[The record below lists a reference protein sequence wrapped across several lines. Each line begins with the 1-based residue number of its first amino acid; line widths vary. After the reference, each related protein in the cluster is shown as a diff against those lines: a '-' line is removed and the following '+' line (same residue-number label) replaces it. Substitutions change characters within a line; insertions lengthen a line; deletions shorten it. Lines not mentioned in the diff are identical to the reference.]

1 VDLTDS
7 PEAAAFREICHAW
20 LSANAEPRRAD
31 ASGGVTGVLSVEID
45 SEEALARARD
55 FQARAAA
62 DGWAAIGWP
71 REYGG
76 RDASFIEQVVF
87 GDEAR
92 KYDVPDHVF
101 RIGTTMGGPTVV
113 AHGTD
118 EQRARWLPPLLTGEE
133 IWCQLFSEP
142 GAGSDLAGLRTTAER
157 DGDEWIVNG
166 QKVWSS
172 GAHYSKRGMLL
183 ARTDPNVP
191 KHAGI
196 TYFLIDMETPGIDIR
211 PLRQMTGGSHF
222 NEVFFT
228 DARIPDSDRLG
239 DINDGWR
246 VAQTTLLNERAAIA
260 ELIGGVNAA
269 FPLIELARSA
279 TDQGRAG
286 KDDATVRQAIA
297 SIYAQAEILRYVG
310 LRIVSAFSRG
320 AFPGPE
326 ASVAK
331 LAMANLLRESSD
343 LAVALLGPAGIA
355 EIDDPTTMAWL
366 SGFLAAPAVRIAGGS
381 DEIQR
386 NIIGER
392 VLGLPKEPGLPRDTP
407 FRDLPA

>member
-1 VDLTDS
+1 MDLTDS
-7 PEAAAFREICHAW
+7 PEAAAFRATCHAW
-20 LSANAEPRRAD
+20 LSANAEPRGAD
-31 ASGGVTGVLSVEID
+31 ASGGVTGVLSIEID
-45 SEEALARARD
+45 SAEALEGARAY
-55 FQARAAA
+55 QARAAA
-62 DGWAAIGWP
+62 DGWAAIAWP

-92 KYDVPDHVF
+92 KFDVPDHVF

-142 GAGSDLAGLRTTAER
+142 GAGSDLAGLRTSAER
-157 DGDEWIVNG
+157 DGDQWIVNG

-183 ARTDPNVP
+183 ARTDPNVA

-196 TYFLIDMETPGIDIR
+196 TYFLIDMDTPGIEIR

-228 DARIPDSDRLG
+228 DVRIPDTDRLG
-239 DINDGWR
+239 DANDGWR

-269 FPLIELARSA
+269 FPLIELARTA
-279 TDQGRAG
+279 TKHGRAG
-286 KDDATVRQAIA
+286 IDDASVRQAIA
-297 SIYAQAEILRYVG
+297 RIYAQAEILRYVG

-326 ASVAK
+326 ASIAK
-331 LAMANLLRESSD
+331 LAMANLLKESND
-343 LAVALLGPAGIA
+343 RAVALLGAAGIA
-355 EIDDPTTMAWL
+355 DTDDPTTAAWL
-366 SGFLAAPAVRIAGGS
+366 SSFLAAPAVRIAGGS